1 MKVFRPAAGSIS
13 LGCRE
18 FNLCLF
24 LVWNSCVLLCVFSRF
39 FFLLTCVVLPLPFSW
54 SSLLVFASVCVC
66 VGVCLLLLLLLLSA
80 VFLLCVVFF
89 VSCQCKSQGNISC
102 ISTKRHWPKTVG
114 YFRFFLF
121 PFASDGPPPTR
132 LGHFFR
138 RFFVALLRAN
148 PRKS

>member
-1 MKVFRPAAGSIS
+1 MFFFVF
-13 LGCRE
+13 
-18 FNLCLF
+18 F
-24 LVWNSCVLLCVFSRF
+24 LVFLY
-39 FFLLTCVVLPLPFSW
+39 LLTCVVLPLPFSG

-66 VGVCLLLLLLLLSA
+66 VGVCLRLLLLLLLLLLSA

-89 VSCQCKSQGNISC
+89 VSCQCKSEGNISC
-102 ISTKRHWPKTVG
+102 ISTKRVWPKTVG
-114 YFRFFLF
+114 YVRFFLF

-148 PRKS
+148 PRTS